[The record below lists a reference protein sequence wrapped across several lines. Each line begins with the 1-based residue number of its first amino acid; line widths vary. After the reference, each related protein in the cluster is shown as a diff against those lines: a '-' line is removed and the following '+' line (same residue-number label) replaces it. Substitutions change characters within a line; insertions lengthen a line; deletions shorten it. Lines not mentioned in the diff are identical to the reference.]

1 MTRTLI
7 RYFGS
12 HCWSRMSTFY
22 GLWSQPEGEVYPRKT
37 IENIDVFPSVQII
50 DSALSVDLEGVCWRI
65 VKLVSRLSAWTGG
78 GLTLVHFDVDGS
90 PPDIIL
96 GSLFVDDALVLWAAS
111 SLLAREIDKSS
122 RGGDDGAFVANGV
135 FVEDRDR
142 GVALQIDLIHVE
154 TGLGVELEV
163 LANDYRGES
172 DNKSLWIEL
181 GILYGHQ

>member
-1 MTRTLI
+1 
-7 RYFGS
+7 
-12 HCWSRMSTFY
+12 MSTFY
-22 GLWSQPEGEVYPRKT
+22 GLWSQSEGEVYPRKT

-50 DSALSVDLEGVCWRI
+50 DSALSVDLECVCSRI
-65 VKLVSRLSAWTGG
+65 VKLVSRLSAWAGG

-96 GSLFVDDALVLWAAS
+96 GSFFVDDALVLWATS
-111 SLLAREIDKSS
+111 SLLAREINKSS
-122 RGGDDGAFVANGV
+122 RGGDDGAFVANGI